1 MKAFQK
7 MSMEEL
13 AQAMGVTLECLTKLP
28 IQKAEKIYEDF
39 CKSRAYESTMRI
51 YFLSG
56 TLVKAE

>member
-1 MKAFQK
+1 MKSYYE
-7 MSMEEL
+7 MPMEEL
-13 AQAMGVTLECLTKLP
+13 AQEMGVTLECLTKLP
-28 IQKAEKIYEDF
+28 IQKVEKIYDDF